1 MNDRGAGLLTATLD
15 DRVAVVVGATSGI
28 GEHTARA
35 LADAGASVALLAR
48 RAERLDRI
56 AFEIER
62 SGGRALVFPVDITSP
77 DAVEMTADRI
87 RQEMGAAG
95 ILVTNAGLG
104 GRSPARVLRQRD
116 WLRQVDVNVAAT
128 TSAIGV
134 FVEQLLA
141 AARDQG
147 VADLVTIASMSAAA
161 PVAGFS
167 VLEATKAYVL
177 TLSDNLR
184 VELGPSGV
192 RVTTVVPDDVME
204 GSREQGDDETS
215 PLTQDVAEVITFAVG
230 LPPRVSLRQISVRPT
245 PLRTRTGPR
254 ASSAP

>member
-1 MNDRGAGLLTATLD
+1 MSDRGTGILPGTLE
-15 DRVAVVVGATSGI
+15 DRIAVVIGATGGI

-56 AFEIER
+56 AFEIEQ
-62 SGGRALVFPVDITSP
+62 SGGRALVFPVDITDP
-77 DAVEMTADRI
+77 LAIERVGDRV
-87 RQEMGAAG
+87 RTEMGSAG

-104 GRSPARVLRQRD
+104 GSSPARFLHQRD
-116 WLRQVDVNVAAT
+116 WARQVDVNVAAT
-128 TSAIGV
+128 TFAIGV
-134 FVEQLLA
+134 FVDHLLA
-141 AARDQG
+141 AGRDQG

-192 RVTTVVPDDVME
+192 RVTTVVPDDVLDGVRPE
-204 GSREQGDDETS
+204 GELE
-215 PLTQDVAEVITFAVG
+215 PPVLTEDVAEVITFAVG
-230 LPPRVSLRQISVRPT
+230 LPPRVSLRQISVRSTAHPS
-245 PLRTRTGPR
+245 PAGPS
-254 ASSAP
+254 AS

>member
-1 MNDRGAGLLTATLD
+1 MSDRGTGSLSGTLD
-15 DRVAVVVGATSGI
+15 DRVAVVVGATGGI

-62 SGGRALVFPVDITSP
+62 TGGRALVFPVDVTDP
-77 DAVEMTADRI
+77 PAVERVADRI
-87 RQEMGAAG
+87 RSEMGVAG

-104 GRSPARVLRQRD
+104 GSSPARFLHQRD

-128 TSAIGV
+128 TFAIGV
-134 FVEQLLA
+134 FVDQLLT

-147 VADLVTIASMSAAA
+147 VADLVSIASMSSAA

-167 VLEATKAYVL
+167 VLEATRAYVL

-192 RVTTVVPDDVME
+192 RVTTVVPDDVLDGAHAAE
-204 GSREQGDDETS
+204 DLER
-215 PLTQDVAEVITFAVG
+215 PLLTQDVAEVITFAVG
-230 LPPRVSLRQISVRPT
+230 LPPRVSLRRISVRPT
-245 PLRTRTGPR
+245 PAASATGSL
-254 ASSAP
+254 AQ